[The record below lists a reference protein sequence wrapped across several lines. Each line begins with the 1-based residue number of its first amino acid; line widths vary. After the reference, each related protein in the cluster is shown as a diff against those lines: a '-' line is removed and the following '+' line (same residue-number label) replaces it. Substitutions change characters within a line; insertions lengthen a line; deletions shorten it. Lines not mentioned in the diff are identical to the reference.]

1 MAKKEKL
8 KRIISHENLDAKIL
22 DMFNKKY
29 PNGYAGF
36 IQNIPSPKGEML
48 HVVPLETEDS
58 IYLVKVKVQAGGSNK
73 KSREEDDDEFF
84 GDEIPEAGDGFDG
97 DKDEFN
103 ANEEEEDN
111 YGDGPAEDSG
121 DDDDDEDWF
130 LTLKYKKTPQKRG
143 FVL

>member
-1 MAKKEKL
+1 MAKKEKQ
-8 KRIISHENLDAKIL
+8 KKIISHENLDAKVL

-48 HVVPLETEDS
+48 HVVSLETEDA
-58 IYLVKVKVQAGGSNK
+58 IYLVKVKVQAK
-73 KSREEDDDEFF
+73 KTRDEDDDEFF

-103 ANEEEEDN
+103 GNDDEEDN
-111 YGDGPAEDSG
+111 YGDGPAEEMG
-121 DDDDDEDWF
+121 EEDEDED
-130 LTLKYKKTPQKRG
+130 
-143 FVL
+143 

>member
-8 KRIISHENLDAKIL
+8 KRIISHENLDDKIL

-29 PNGYAGF
+29 PNGYGGF

-58 IYLVKVKVQAGGSNK
+58 IYLVKVKVQANGK
-73 KSREEDDDEFF
+73 KGRDEDDDEFF

-103 ANEEEEDN
+103 ANEDEEDN
-111 YGDGPAEDSG
+111 YGDGPAEEMG
-121 DDDDDEDWF
+121 EEDEEED
-130 LTLKYKKTPQKRG
+130 
-143 FVL
+143 